1 MPLRRV
7 LFIYVWIV
15 VVVVVAAAA
24 AVVVVVAA
32 AAAVVVVV
40 VVNKSSSPL
49 PFDFCRIFLGPRLQH
64 VLQPLLR
71 ACHIFSSNPG
81 VD

>member
-15 VVVVVAAAA
+15 VVVVAAAA
-24 AVVVVVAA
+24 GVVVVAA
-32 AAAVVVVV
+32 AAAVVVV